1 MTVKELIER
10 NLEMKIGYIKVK
22 AIKGWKRSVT
32 DYQISQNSKYY
43 GNDGKK
49 LRDGMKTKFDVY
61 FIEDSKLPY
70 SFHDYETACHVA
82 NFKSIDG
89 MIKYIKK
96 WGFDLQ
102 SVDLEYVEE
111 YEK

>member
-1 MTVKELIER
+1 MMKG
-10 NLEMKIGYIKVK
+10 NYAMKIGYIKVK

-43 GNDGKK
+43 GSDGKK

-61 FIEDSKLPY
+61 FIEGSKLPY
-70 SFHDYETACHVA
+70 SFHDYETADHVA

-89 MIKYIKK
+89 MIKYIKQ
-96 WGFDLQ
+96 WGFIFQ
-102 SVDLEYVEE
+102 SVELEYVEE
-111 YEK
+111 HKK